1 MKKQIGYEKV
11 LGKTIKGGD
20 YSEIY
25 YYNNDN
31 EACAFSEATH
41 CIIYERKKNGTLI
54 HTIYASL

>member
-1 MKKQIGYEKV
+1 MKNKLGYEKV

-31 EACAFSEATH
+31 EACKMSEATH
-41 CIIYERKKNGTLI
+41 CIIYERKSNGTLV
-54 HTIYASL
+54 HTIYAMM

>member
-1 MKKQIGYEKV
+1 MKKQIGYEKI

-31 EACAFSEATH
+31 EACTFSEATR
-41 CIIYERKKNGTLI
+41 CIIYERKNNGTLI